1 MPLKQ
6 TFSYP
11 TRVREVDPFVSIFP
25 QRGSNELP
33 RSTDFEFAL
42 AIEFELIPSRIGE
55 QVYELADRRVRFI
68 FTGGIRQMLYRPKR
82 IARIFRAQSLH

>member
-1 MPLKQ
+1 MSLKQ

-11 TRVREVDPFVSIFP
+11 IRVREVDPVVSMFP
-25 QRGSNELP
+25 KCGSNELP

-55 QVYELADRRVRFI
+55 KVYVLADRRVRFI
-68 FTGGIRQMLYRPKR
+68 FTGGIRQML
-82 IARIFRAQSLH
+82 